1 VFFMAAITAAV
12 RVLVMSVLLRWLPA
26 DDRAAATRP

>member
-1 VFFMAAITAAV
+1 MAAITAAV
-12 RVLVMSVLLRWLPA
+12 RMLVMSVPVLLRWLPA